1 MEILEAR
8 LEHLDGVRRIADAY
22 GNLDDWGRPDYL
34 DLELR
39 ERGLWVAVERGDVVG
54 FAGWLRRGWLV
65 HLGDLF
71 VDPKRLG
78 EGIGRRL
85 LEASLPGDGVVT
97 TLASRDERA
106 LPLYARFGLRPIA
119 PVLYLEGSFEAEGEV
134 ERVPVEDLPAPDR
147 PDQLRLLAET
157 GGHGLVREG
166 AWVAVRPTPGGGA
179 WLGPG
184 ESGADDVLA
193 FAGSVERAKVTLPG
207 PHPAVPPLLAAGF
220 RVTDIDFYMASEL
233 DAWALDRYFPAADL
247 G

>member
-8 LEHLDGVRRIADAY
+8 LEHLDEVRRIADAY

-54 FAGWLRRGWLV
+54 FAGLLRRGRLV

-71 VDPKRLG
+71 VAPGRLG
-78 EGIGRRL
+78 EGIGGRL
-85 LEASLPGDGVVT
+85 LEASLPDEGVRT

-106 LPLYARFGLRPIA
+106 LPLYAHFGLRPIA
-119 PVLYLEGSFEAEGEV
+119 PVLYLEGSLDAGGEV
-134 ERVPVEDLPAPDR
+134 ERVAVEDLPPRDR
-147 PDQLRLLAET
+147 AGQMRLLAEA
-157 GGHGLVREG
+157 GAHGLVRG
-166 AWVAVRPTPGGGA
+166 RAWTAVRPAGA
-179 WLGPG
+179 ACWLGPG
-184 ESGADDVLA
+184 EGEADDVLA
-193 FAGSVERAKVTLPG
+193 FAGSVERATIALPG

-220 RVTDIDFYMASEL
+220 RVADIDTFMASEL
-233 DAWALDRYFPAADL
+233 DAWALERYFPGPDL

>member
-8 LEHLDGVRRIADAY
+8 LEHLDGVRRIANAY
-22 GNLDDWGRPDYL
+22 GNLDGWGRPDYL

-54 FAGWLRRGWLV
+54 FAGLLRRGPLV

-71 VDPKRLG
+71 VAPERLG

-85 LEASLPGDGVVT
+85 LEASLPQEGLRT

-119 PVLYLEGSFEAEGEV
+119 PVLYLEGSLAAGAEV
-134 ERVPVEDLPAPDR
+134 ERVAVEELPAPDR
-147 PDQLRLLAET
+147 PGQLRLLAEA
-157 GGHGLVREG
+157 GGHGLTRG
-166 AWVAVRPTPGGGA
+166 RAWTAVRPAGA
-179 WLGPG
+179 TCWLGPG
-184 ESGADDVLA
+184 EGGADDVLA
-193 FAGSVERAKVTLPG
+193 FAASVDRATVALPG
-207 PHPAVPPLLAAGF
+207 PHPAVLPLLAAGF
-220 RVTDIDFYMASEL
+220 RVATLDFFMASEL
-233 DAWALDRYFPAADL
+233 DAWPLERYFPGPDL